1 MAPLLEPPRGQ
12 ERHGKPSIFM
22 KFHVFHGSG
31 LFNAEAQRR
40 RGFWGTGFSHE
51 GTKATKVFLSVKAL
65 LGCFTR
71 RREDAKGGGR
81 VSPRAVHNQSC

>member
-40 RGFWGTGFSHE
+40 RGFLRVRMNYETQTNE
-51 GTKATKVFLSVKAL
+51 KAEPCLF
-65 LGCFTR
+65 
-71 RREDAKGGGR
+71 AKF
-81 VSPRAVHNQSC
+81 A